1 MSCLGEEKV
10 KEKVDALK
18 ARLQE
23 IQNIFAEKQQGIS
36 TAQQTIQQLN
46 TEAVQLEKEAIS
58 INGSI
63 AALEDVLRGEV
74 AEETVA
80 KPA

>member
-10 KEKVDALK
+10 KEKVELLK
-18 ARLQE
+18 SRLQE
-23 IQNIFAEKQQGIS
+23 IEIAFNQKQQGI
-36 TAQQTIQQLN
+36 TAAQQTIQQLN

-58 INGSI
+58 INGSL

-74 AEETVA
+74 IEETITE
-80 KPA
+80 PA

>member
-23 IQNIFAEKQQGIS
+23 IEKAFGQKQQGIS
-36 TAQQTIQQLN
+36 AAQQTIQQLN

-80 KPA
+80 ETA

>member
-23 IQNIFAEKQQGIS
+23 IQNVFAEKQQGIS
-36 TAQQTIQQLN
+36 AAQQTIQQLN

-74 AEETVA
+74 AEETVTE
-80 KPA
+80 PA

>member
-36 TAQQTIQQLN
+36 AAQQTIQQLN

-80 KPA
+80 EPA

>member
-1 MSCLGEEKV
+1 MSCLGEGKV

-23 IQNIFAEKQQGIS
+23 IENAFGQKQQGIS
-36 TAQQTIQQLN
+36 AAQQTIQQLN

-74 AEETVA
+74 AQETVTE
-80 KPA
+80 PA